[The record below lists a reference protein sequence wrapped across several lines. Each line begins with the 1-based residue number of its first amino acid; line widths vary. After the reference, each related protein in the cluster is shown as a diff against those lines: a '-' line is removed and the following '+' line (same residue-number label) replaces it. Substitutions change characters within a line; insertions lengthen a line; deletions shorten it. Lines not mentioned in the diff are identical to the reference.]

1 MASTFYLTQCH
12 RGLLLLQQL
21 ARVQGQDEQAGG
33 DREGGQ
39 LVPPSCHP
47 ATALAVA
54 AVRLPRHKF
63 VHVSR
68 T

>member
-21 ARVQGQDEQAGG
+21 ARVQGQDEQGG